1 MTEQDRQLVEL
12 ITNQVLAAL
21 RQQGV
26 GDAGSNVSPTA
37 SSTVPSTGQGR
48 VSVQPPIGQCTGDY
62 SKFPELRG
70 KLYGDPVNSPNAPGS
85 TGAAN
90 IVAPASAALA
100 LTGIITANQLQ
111 EALTASP
118 DGNVWLAPDARLTP
132 LANDWARQ
140 HKEKIRR
147 GSPAS
152 QVVGSPQ
159 QGVQA
164 SSPSS
169 WLWWIDG
176 QCSAVHEVTRQMQG
190 QLRPLAAGPHASALP
205 QVVRDIA
212 SALKTKQI
220 AGAFLFVP
228 NAARAMCYANRCS
241 SIRGVVG
248 TCGEAVEQGVT
259 ELGANLLVMEY
270 PHQGPRAMA
279 AMMQRM
285 MQQTPGASPSVERD
299 LADLHRC

>member
-26 GDAGSNVSPTA
+26 GSAGSNVSPTTEPA
-37 SSTVPSTGQGR
+37 AVSSTVQGR

-70 KLYGDPVNSPNAPGS
+70 KLYGDPVNLPSSAG
-85 TGAAN
+85 TAN
-90 IVAPASAALA
+90 IVSPPSAALA

-152 QVVGSPQ
+152 QVAGSPQ
-159 QGVQA
+159 PGVQV

-176 QCSAVHEVTRQMQG
+176 QCAAVHEVTRQMQG

-205 QVVRDIA
+205 QVVRDVA

-285 MQQTPGASPSVERD
+285 MQQTPGAPPSVERD